1 MTVAIKFKNF
11 IAVLLKSFSI
21 YNCIHKKEEKIN
33 FEQMT
38 VIFIIN
44 TSLAQ
49 RQSSVHNFRTDTVD
63 LFNSKNDLQF
73 TKEYLQEIR
82 KKEYMKNQ
90 PNFYIV

>member
-1 MTVAIKFKNF
+1 
-11 IAVLLKSFSI
+11 
-21 YNCIHKKEEKIN
+21 
-33 FEQMT
+33 MT

-90 PNFYIV
+90 PNFYIVWFQKISIPPPPPKDGQWKFLGGGGAEG